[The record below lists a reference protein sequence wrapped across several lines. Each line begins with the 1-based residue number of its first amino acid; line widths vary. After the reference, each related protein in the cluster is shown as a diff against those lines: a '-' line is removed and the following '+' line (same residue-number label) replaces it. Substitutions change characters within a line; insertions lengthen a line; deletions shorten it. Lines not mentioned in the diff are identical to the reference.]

1 MCCSF
6 SCSWVFRLQ
15 TTAALPQQH
24 PRKTPLPHALPPH
37 PSLFLWVSKSDLPR
51 WKMITRLQREGR
63 WVLEPWL
70 KKKMK
75 VKEDEWGPLTA
86 CSFNTDILNADMCAC
101 TEIVCLAEMLI
112 YIFPLMSNPPTISH
126 SEMAC
131 IKWSTPSPHPQ
142 YSFHPTWHLTW
153 CNVWMDERISLA
165 ADVILK
171 CSHDL
176 PY

>member
-1 MCCSF
+1 MSIPAANYCSSSSAASEENSSPPRF
-6 SCSWVFRLQ
+6 SPLILVFFSESANLTSPGERW
-15 TTAALPQQH
+15 LPGY
-24 PRKTPLPHALPPH
+24 KG
-37 PSLFLWVSKSDLPR
+37 
-51 WKMITRLQREGR
+51 REDPR

-75 VKEDEWGPLTA
+75 VKKDEWGPLTA
-86 CSFNTDILNADMCAC
+86 CSLNTDILNADMCAR
-101 TEIVCLAEMLI
+101 TEIICLAEMLI

-131 IKWSTPSPHPQ
+131 IKRSTPSPHPQ